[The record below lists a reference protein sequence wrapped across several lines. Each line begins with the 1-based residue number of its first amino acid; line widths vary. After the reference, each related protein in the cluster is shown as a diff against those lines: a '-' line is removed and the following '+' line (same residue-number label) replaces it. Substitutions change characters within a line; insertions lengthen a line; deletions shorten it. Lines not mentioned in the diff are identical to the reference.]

1 MKHKEVTS
9 VVAGVL
15 IAVGLL
21 GGCAS
26 DPNDVSYKAIRGN
39 LSPELAG
46 AADRPD
52 DIDRHMAVM
61 SDLNMRSFWDDMTR
75 TFYIDQPSRLS
86 PYPIRYT
93 SGNPR

>member
-1 MKHKEVTS
+1 MKHKDVTS
-9 VVAGVL
+9 GMACLL

-39 LSPELAG
+39 LSPELA
-46 AADRPD
+46 ATADRSD

-61 SDLNMRSFWDDMTR
+61 EDLNMRSFWDDMSR
-75 TFYIDQPSRLS
+75 TFYIDHPSRLS